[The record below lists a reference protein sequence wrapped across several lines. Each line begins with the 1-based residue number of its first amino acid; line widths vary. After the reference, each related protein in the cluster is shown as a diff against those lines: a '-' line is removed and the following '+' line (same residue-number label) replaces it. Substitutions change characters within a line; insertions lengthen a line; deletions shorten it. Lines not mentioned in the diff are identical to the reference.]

1 MVFDF
6 VSHGGAI
13 PFSSFL
19 SRGNNKRSNNKRSNN
34 KRSNNK
40 RSNNKRSN
48 NKRLSKRGKVNRRTN
63 KRVDKRTNKRVD
75 KRTNKRVDKRTGRRV
90 NKRTERRTNK
100 RTTKRTE
107 RRTDKRT
114 NKKSNKKSRIQP
126 LKTKCKCPKIMNKDS
141 PDGLGLCAKCSPEG
155 IVMKGKDGNLWESK
169 GYHWEMIRKDMSGG
183 RLS

>member
-19 SRGNNKRSNNKRSNN
+19 SRGNN

-75 KRTNKRVDKRTGRRV
+75 KRTGRRVNKRTERRV

-169 GYHWEMIRKDMSGG
+169 GDHWQIVRKDMSGG

>member
-40 RSNNKRSN
+40 R
-48 NKRLSKRGKVNRRTN
+48 LSKRGKVNR
-63 KRVDKRTNKRVD
+63 RTNKRVD

-169 GYHWEMIRKDMSGG
+169 GDHWEMIRKDMSGG

>member
-40 RSNNKRSN
+40 RSNNKR
-48 NKRLSKRGKVNRRTN
+48 LSKRGKVNR
-63 KRVDKRTNKRVD
+63 RTNKRVD

-169 GYHWEMIRKDMSGG
+169 GDHWQIVRKDMSGG

>member
-19 SRGNNKRSNNKRSNN
+19 SRGNN

-169 GYHWEMIRKDMSGG
+169 GDHWQIVRKDMSGG

>member
-48 NKRLSKRGKVNRRTN
+48 NKRSNNKRLSKRGKVNR
-63 KRVDKRTNKRVD
+63 RTNKRVD

-169 GYHWEMIRKDMSGG
+169 GDHWQIVRKDMSGG